1 MRRLTSVIVAG
12 LGALNVGAVS
22 AQQPRLIANS
32 EVLWRVDTKTLPSNT
47 FGKHRVEFSPD
58 GSLIG
63 VVYQPHEARVIR
75 AGDGSVVR
83 EFTVPSPLRETAHSI
98 ALSSTGRVAI
108 GRFASVEVFDVVT
121 GRSEGAFACGGCEQA
136 IDSVRFSPDGALLA
150 YQGVA
155 GRPEPSPRQTFVV
168 DLEANVELAAFD
180 VFSNRAAVS
189 FSPDGRRLA
198 ASTLASGGNGSA
210 LGFNVWNAVD
220 WRLVG
225 SYESEPRSNF
235 GVMGTGVVDGRWM
248 AVHGNGEQI
257 VMRSIDDD
265 RIMWTAPLLPPN
277 FDLPRVLGVELDRAV
292 IAPNGEFIVSYESPV
307 ATDPNSHV
315 AGAIVVRDAVD
326 GRVMAAYDVHGVTG
340 LSIAPDSRS
349 FVYATGALE
358 VHLARVRVAESVRGL
373 FEVERAEN

>member
-1 MRRLTSVIVAG
+1 MHRTTSAIVAG
-12 LGALNVGAVS
+12 LGSLSFAAVS
-22 AQQPRLIANS
+22 AQQPRPIAAS
-32 EVLWRVDTKTLPSNT
+32 EMLWRVDVKTLPPNA

-63 VVYQPHEARVIR
+63 VVYQPHEARLIR
-75 AGDGSVVR
+75 ASDGSLVR
-83 EFTVPSPLRETAHSI
+83 EFTVLSPLRETAYSI

-108 GRFASVEVFDVVT
+108 GRFGGVEVFDLAT
-121 GRSEGAFACGGCEQA
+121 GRSDGTFACGGCEQA
-136 IDSVRFSPDGALLA
+136 IDSVGFSPDGALLA

-168 DLEANVELAAFD
+168 DVDADVELAAFD
-180 VFSNRAAVS
+180 VFSNRAAVA
-189 FSPDGRRLA
+189 FSPDGQRLA
-198 ASTLASGGNGSA
+198 ASTLVSGNGSA
-210 LGFNVWNAVD
+210 LGFNVWNAAD

-225 SYESEPRSNF
+225 SYAGEPRSNF

-248 AVHGNGEQI
+248 AVHGDGEQI

-265 RIMWTAPLLPPN
+265 RVVWEAPLLPPN
-277 FDLPRVLGVELDRAV
+277 FDLPRVLGVELDRAA

-315 AGAIVVRDAVD
+315 AGAIVLRDTID
-326 GRVMAAYDVHGVTG
+326 GRVTAAYDVHGVTG

-349 FVYATGALE
+349 FVYATGASE
-358 VHLARVRVAESVRGL
+358 AHIARIRVAESVRRL
-373 FEVERAEN
+373 FEVDRAND